1 MFFSQVYLIK
11 TTLSLS
17 LLISISLGFSI
28 LRLLKINWLIKIDL
42 YLFTVF
48 NVSLVSV
55 LLLDLYLS
63 NYLSLSY
70 LLLLD
75 LSFLFGACNFS
86 VLLTV
91 SILFFAIG
99 GVMYS
104 YTTLGFVPMSV
115 FPSLKILY
123 VVVTN
128 DFLEDMISVL
138 DLLYPVYKKIKVN
151 I

>member
-91 SILFFAIG
+91 SIFFFAIG
-99 GVMYS
+99 GVMDS
-104 YTTLGFVPMSV
+104 FTTLGFVPMSV
-115 FPSLKILY
+115 FPSLTILY

-138 DLLYPVYKKIKVN
+138 DLLYPVYNKIKV
-151 I
+151 II